1 MGWAVLYIAFGAVA
15 LWLLS
20 EVLLQHKARLRWRLL
35 AFFGF
40 LGVVAGVL
48 MPSVPVIAVG
58 AIAFAVGQTYVTLSF
73 RRGFSEGWAIGGR
86 PSVKRRRKS
95 SRSGRAA
102 EPKLQVSDVEE
113 EPVKEAAEGEA
124 AGRAGGTGGGTG
136 GSAADAPLVEQTAQM
151 PPIAMAEDAFPA
163 PTPEQ
168 VPTPEAAPIPEAA
181 PEQVPTGQFTGYDQN
196 GYATDPAAAGYGTYD
211 AYAGYAPQGDGTAQD
226 PYAAGQFDYGQQ
238 QYAAYSDPY
247 IGSAQQPSYDPYA
260 PYAPQQNDASGYP
273 GGYVP
278 QAYGPDG
285 YPVPQQQY
293 DADTPPGGVWVPQQ
307 RGLNA
312 PYPPPDQQQ
321 PAPSPYEQQQPAP
334 GTGHD
339 TGHGSGHGTGYDE
352 RYRY

>member
-40 LGVVAGVL
+40 LGVVVGVI

-73 RRGFSEGWAIGGR
+73 RRGFSAGWAIGGKPTAR
-86 PSVKRRRKS
+86 RRRKS
-95 SRSGRAA
+95 SRSAPPAA

-113 EPVKEAAEGEA
+113 GPAEAGAGPA
-124 AGRAGGTGGGTG
+124 AGGRSADGG
-136 GSAADAPLVEQTAQM
+136 AEAPPVEQTAQM
-151 PPIAMAEDAFPA
+151 PPIAQAEDAFPA
-163 PTPEQ
+163 EPAREP
-168 VPTPEAAPIPEAA
+168 A
-181 PEQVPTGQFTGYDQN
+181 PEPAGQYGGYDQN
-196 GYATDPAAAGYGTYD
+196 GYATDPAAGYGTYD
-211 AYAGYAPQGDGTAQD
+211 AYAGYTPQDGGTAQD

-247 IGSAQQPSYDPYA
+247 IGSAQQPSYDQYA
-260 PYAPQQNDASGYP
+260 PYGQQHDGGGYP
-273 GGYVP
+273 GGYTP

-307 RGLNA
+307 RGLD
-312 PYPPPDQQQ
+312 PQHPDQQQ
-321 PAPSPYEQQQPAP
+321 PAPYPYEQQPGP
-334 GTGHD
+334 GTGHE
-339 TGHGSGHGTGYDE
+339 SGHGTGYDE

>member
-1 MGWAVLYIAFGAVA
+1 MGWAVLYIAFGVVA

-40 LGVVAGVL
+40 LGVVIGVI

-73 RRGFSEGWAIGGR
+73 RRGFSEGWAIR
-86 PSVKRRRKS
+86 RKPTPKRRRKA
-95 SRSGRAA
+95 SRSAPVS
-102 EPKLQVSDVEE
+102 EPKLQVSDLEE
-113 EPVKEAAEGEA
+113 GPAEEGAGAGAA
-124 AGRAGGTGGGTG
+124 AGKSADGGAG
-136 GSAADAPLVEQTAQM
+136 APPVEQTAQM
-151 PPIAMAEDAFPA
+151 PSIGQQPPIAQAEDAFPPA
-163 PTPEQ
+163 PAPESEP
-168 VPTPEAAPIPEAA
+168 VPEAA
-181 PEQVPTGQFTGYDQN
+181 GQYSGYGQN
-196 GYATDPAAAGYGTYD
+196 GYATDPAGGYGTYD
-211 AYAGYAPQGDGTAQD
+211 AYGGYAPQGDGTAQD

-247 IGSAQQPSYDPYA
+247 IGSAQQPTYDQYA
-260 PYAPQQNDASGYP
+260 PYAQQQNDAGGYP
-273 GGYVP
+273 GGYAP

-293 DADTPPGGVWVPQQ
+293 DMDTPPGGVWVPHQ
-307 RGLNA
+307 RGLDS
-312 PYPPPDQQQ
+312 PQPPDQQQ
-321 PAPSPYEQQQPAP
+321 PAPYLYEQQQPGP

-339 TGHGSGHGTGYDE
+339 E